1 MKDTIRHSL
10 YYDSFVV
17 VVAAAVVVAV
27 VAGKQDSQNAILE
40 LLVDHLSL
48 YFIPYPFTHEAI
60 HRLYS
65 SVHA

>member
-17 VVAAAVVVAV
+17 VAAVVVAV

>member
-17 VVAAAVVVAV
+17 VVAAAVAVA
-27 VAGKQDSQNAILE
+27 AGKQDSQNAILE